1 MSSFEKILKV
11 LSVVIVPVGVMLLV
25 NQLKVTNYDITAS
38 IFNTVGALI
47 GMIPEGLLLL
57 TSSVMAVSV
66 VRLAKYNVLV
76 QQLYCI
82 ETLSRVDVI
91 CLDKTGT
98 ITEGAMELVDVVSE
112 DSYTS
117 NDVDE
122 ILSNIAFSF
131 DNSNATLDAIRDKYK
146 ETGKWDFNVT
156 DLNDLDVVER
166 RFYVPEVLTCDVEN
180 IIINE
185 YFVS

>member
-82 ETLSRVDVI
+82 ETLARVDVI
-91 CLDKTGT
+91 
-98 ITEGAMELVDVVSE
+98 V
-112 DSYTS
+112 
-117 NDVDE
+117 
-122 ILSNIAFSF
+122 
-131 DNSNATLDAIRDKYK
+131 
-146 ETGKWDFNVT
+146 
-156 DLNDLDVVER
+156 
-166 RFYVPEVLTCDVEN
+166 
-180 IIINE
+180 
-185 YFVS
+185 